1 MMERQRRLVGS
12 IALHHPDVV
21 EERAILSP
29 NASGPAIATP
39 IQLSN
44 VGFLADQLNGSAK
57 SVAVW
62 EIARSV

>member
-12 IALHHPDVV
+12 IVLHYPDVV
-21 EERAILSP
+21 TERAILSP

-39 IQLSN
+39 IQLLN
-44 VGFLADQLNGSAK
+44 VGFLPDRLNGTVR

-62 EIARSV
+62 EIAGSV

>member
-12 IALHHPDVV
+12 IVLHHPDVV

-62 EIARSV
+62 EITRSV

>member
-12 IALHHPDVV
+12 IVLHHPDVV

-29 NASGPAIATP
+29 NASDPAIATP

-44 VGFLADQLNGSAK
+44 VGFLADRLNGSAK
-57 SVAVW
+57 SMAVW
-62 EIARSV
+62 EIAGSV